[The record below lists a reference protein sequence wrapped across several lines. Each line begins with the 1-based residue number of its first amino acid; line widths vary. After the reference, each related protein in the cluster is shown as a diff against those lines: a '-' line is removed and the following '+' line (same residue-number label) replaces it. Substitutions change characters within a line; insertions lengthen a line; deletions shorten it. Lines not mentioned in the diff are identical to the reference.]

1 MKFNFILYISLFF
14 CYLCPQVS
22 AQNGLSY
29 FTDPNNTFVVFE
41 KGKTYNL
48 ERTSVDSIRIG
59 DNYLAY
65 VDAIGDLKVFYNG
78 TTTEIEKT
86 YPNRMIAAS
95 TMLVYKMQ
103 NRLMVYDNGVKKQLT
118 NWALNFWVED
128 ELVVWIDQPSYDIKA
143 YCNGEIYTIEK
154 AVDTKAIKEFK
165 IGRNIFVY
173 NDLNNHLKIFYN
185 GNVYDSKTS
194 NITNFK
200 CAKNTAAYYD
210 EFYNEFKVFYKGN
223 FSTICTY
230 NPKEYEVSD
239 DQVVYIDINDYFMV
253 FYADQTIKL
262 LSYHP
267 NFYKTDNSIV
277 FFNYLMEYF
286 VFYKGKTYSLEKFIQ
301 QKNIVIG
308 YNSILYLDN
317 NNRVRYFHD
326 GTIYESFILEKFRTK
341 SLSRDLP
348 VFNFANNTTGFFFD
362 GKLYKF
368 TTIKI
373 NNKH

>member
-1 MKFNFILYISLFF
+1 
-14 CYLCPQVS
+14 
-22 AQNGLSY
+22 
-29 FTDPNNTFVVFE
+29 
-41 KGKTYNL
+41 
-48 ERTSVDSIRIG
+48 
-59 DNYLAY
+59 
-65 VDAIGDLKVFYNG
+65 
-78 TTTEIEKT
+78 
-86 YPNRMIAAS
+86 
-95 TMLVYKMQ
+95 
-103 NRLMVYDNGVKKQLT
+103 MVYDNGVKKQLT